1 MSISKISFGNNT
13 VQTTQNNRPKPQIP
27 ITQNNTTNSQVQTIQ
42 KEPFKTTPLKA
53 GLLLGSVCF
62 GCGFAGERIVNSMF
76 KLKQSPK
83 NSIIVNAGIGFVMGA
98 LAYIGTKTEAR
109 KTQQIEQTQQID

>member
-27 ITQNNTTNSQVQTIQ
+27 ITQNNTTNSQVPTTQNS
-42 KEPFKTTPLKA
+42 FKTSPLKA
-53 GLLLGSVCF
+53 GLAIGSVYF

-83 NSIIVNAGIGFVMGA
+83 NSIIVNAGIGFVIGA

-109 KTQQIEQTQQID
+109 KAQQAEQTQKID